1 MDSLWWVITSLI
13 VGVIVG
19 GLARLLVPGRDPM
32 GCFMTALLGIAGS
45 FLGGFIATL
54 LWGRG
59 EGFQTGGFVLSLIG
73 AVLLLLL
80 WRQFRRT

>member
-1 MDSLWWVITSLI
+1 MWWIITSLI

-32 GCFMTALLGIAGS
+32 GCFMTALLGIGGS
-45 FLGGFIATL
+45 FLGGFVATL

-59 EGFQTGGFVLSLIG
+59 EGFQPAGFVLSLVG
-73 AVLLLLL
+73 AILLLLL